1 MDDTL
6 QLEKIRFTLEL
17 QFREQ
22 LVRRPEFPFFQSV
35 GLKDIFQSFRN
46 TDGTF
51 IGTIHLKWN
60 SGKTWTREKWID
72 SQEDSEDFIR
82 KTYQDKPFST
92 EKLIV
97 LHYIE
102 EVKRREKI
110 RAEHEIKELLKDGK
124 MLWN

>member
-1 MDDTL
+1 MDAL

-22 LVRRPEFPFFQSV
+22 LVRRSEFTFFQSI
-35 GLKDIFQSFRN
+35 GLKDIFQTFRN

-51 IGTIHLKWN
+51 LGTIHLKWN
-60 SGKTWTREKWID
+60 SGKTWTREGWID
-72 SQEDSEDFIR
+72 SEEESEVLIR

-92 EKLIV
+92 EKLLMI
-97 LHYIE
+97 HHMK
-102 EVKRREKI
+102 EVNRQEKI
-110 RAEHEIKELLKDGK
+110 SVEKEMEFLLENGK

>member
-1 MDDTL
+1 MDAL

-22 LVRRPEFPFFQSV
+22 LVRRPEFTFFQSI
-35 GLKDIFQSFRN
+35 GLKDIFQTFRN

-51 IGTIHLKWN
+51 LGTIHLKWN
-60 SGKTWTREKWID
+60 SGKTWTREGWID
-72 SQEDSEDFIR
+72 SEEESEVLIR

-92 EKLIV
+92 EKLLMI
-97 LHYIE
+97 HHMK
-102 EVKRREKI
+102 EVNRQEKI
-110 RAEHEIKELLKDGK
+110 SVEKEMEFLLENGK

>member
-1 MDDTL
+1 MDAL

-22 LVRRPEFPFFQSV
+22 LVRRPEFTFFQSI
-35 GLKDIFQSFRN
+35 GLKDIFQTFRN

-51 IGTIHLKWN
+51 LGTIHLKWN
-60 SGKTWTREKWID
+60 SGKTWTREGWID
-72 SQEDSEDFIR
+72 SEEESEVLIR

-92 EKLIV
+92 EKLLMI
-97 LHYIE
+97 HHMK
-102 EVKRREKI
+102 EVNRQERIRVEK
-110 RAEHEIKELLKDGK
+110 EMEFLLENGK

>member
-1 MDDTL
+1 MDAL

-22 LVRRPEFPFFQSV
+22 LVHRPEFPFFQSI
-35 GLKDIFQSFRN
+35 GLKDIFQTFRN

-51 IGTIHLKWN
+51 LGTIHLKWN
-60 SGKTWTREKWID
+60 SGKTWTRERWID
-72 SQEDSEDFIR
+72 SQEESEVLIR

-92 EKLIV
+92 EKLLMI
-97 LHYIE
+97 HHMK
-102 EVKRREKI
+102 EVNRQERISVEK
-110 RAEHEIKELLKDGK
+110 EMEFLLENGK

>member
-1 MDDTL
+1 MDAL

-22 LVRRPEFPFFQSV
+22 LVHRPEFLFFQSI
-35 GLKDIFQSFRN
+35 GLKDIFQTFRN

-51 IGTIHLKWN
+51 LGTIHLKWN
-60 SGKTWTREKWID
+60 SGKTWTRERWID
-72 SQEDSEDFIR
+72 TQEESEVLIR

-92 EKLIV
+92 EKLLMI
-97 LHYIE
+97 HHMK
-102 EVKRREKI
+102 EVNRQEKI
-110 RAEHEIKELLKDGK
+110 NVEKEMEFLLENGK